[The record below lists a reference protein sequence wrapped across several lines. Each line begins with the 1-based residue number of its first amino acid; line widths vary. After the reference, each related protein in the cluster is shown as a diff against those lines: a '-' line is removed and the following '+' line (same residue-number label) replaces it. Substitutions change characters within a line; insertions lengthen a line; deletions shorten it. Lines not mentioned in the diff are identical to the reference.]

1 MAQQP
6 PVILPPGR
14 ENLRKPPV
22 VSIGI
27 LSWIRINLFSTW
39 YNTLFSILGIYI
51 LYLTVPPLFQW
62 AILDAVWTGEDR
74 TACEW
79 YDEDKVKYRAGA
91 CWLMVKVY
99 FNFFTY
105 GFYPDELQWR
115 INLAFIILAVATAL
129 MFIPN
134 FKKKHYVGI
143 FLFVGYPFIAFFL
156 LSGNES
162 LGLEYVSTHKW
173 GGLFLTFLL
182 GSIGIVF
189 ALPLGIVLA
198 LGRRSKLPVI
208 RILSIIFI
216 EFWRGIP
223 LITVL
228 FFAAVMFPLFVPQ
241 GLEIDNLLR
250 CIVGLTLFGG
260 AYMAEVVRGG
270 LQALP
275 KGQYEA
281 AQAVGLGYWR
291 MMALIIMPQALRIVI
306 PGIVNTFIGL
316 FKDTTL
322 VFIISLM
329 DLLLTV
335 FTTNS
340 NPDWM
345 GFPFEGYIYAASVY
359 FIICFTL
366 SRYSLRV
373 EKKLMVAKQG

>member
-1 MAQQP
+1 MNNQ
-6 PVILPPGR
+6 VSKMK
-14 ENLRKPPV
+14 KP
-22 VSIGI
+22 
-27 LSWIRINLFSTW
+27 
-39 YNTLFSILGIYI
+39 
-51 LYLTVPPLFQW
+51 
-62 AILDAVWTGEDR
+62 
-74 TACEW
+74 
-79 YDEDKVKYRAGA
+79 
-91 CWLMVKVY
+91 
-99 FNFFTY
+99 
-105 GFYPDELQWR
+105 
-115 INLAFIILAVATAL
+115 
-129 MFIPN
+129 
-134 FKKKHYVGI
+134 
-143 FLFVGYPFIAFFL
+143 
-156 LSGNES
+156 
-162 LGLEYVSTHKW
+162 
-173 GGLFLTFLL
+173 
-182 GSIGIVF
+182 
-189 ALPLGIVLA
+189 
-198 LGRRSKLPVI
+198 PVI

-291 MMALIIMPQALRIVI
+291 MMGLIIMPQALRIVI

>member
-1 MAQQP
+1 MP
-6 PVILPPGR
+6 DPSVILPT
-14 ENLRKPPV
+14 ESEQLKKPPV
-22 VSIGI
+22 VTIGLI
-27 LSWIRINLFSTW
+27 AWLRENLFSTW
-39 YNTLFSILGIYI
+39 YNTVFTILGIYI
-51 LYLTVPPLFQW
+51 LYLAIPPFFQW
-62 AILDAVWTGEDR
+62 AILDAVWSGEDR
-74 TACEW
+74 TVCEW
-79 YDEDKVKYRAGA
+79 YDENKIKYRAGA
-91 CWLMVKVY
+91 CWLLIKVY

-115 INLAFIILAVATAL
+115 VNLSFIILAVATTL
-129 MFIPN
+129 LFIPN
-134 FKKKHYVGI
+134 LKKKQYIGM
-143 FLFVGYPFIAFFL
+143 FLFFIYPFIAFFL
-156 LSGNES
+156 LSGNDT
-162 LGLEYVSTHKW
+162 LGLDYVSTHKW

-198 LGRRSKLPVI
+198 LGRRSKLPVV
-208 RILSIIFI
+208 RILSVVFI

-241 GLEIDNLLR
+241 GVEIDNLLR

-291 MMALIIMPQALRIVI
+291 MMGMVIMPQALRIVI

-329 DLLLTV
+329 DLLLTI
-335 FTTNS
+335 FTSNT

-345 GFPFEGYIYAASVY
+345 GFPFEGYIFAASVY
-359 FIICFTL
+359 FIICFSL

-373 EKKLMVAKQG
+373 ENKLMVSKQN

>member
-1 MAQQP
+1 M
-6 PVILPPGR
+6 
-14 ENLRKPPV
+14 
-22 VSIGI
+22 
-27 LSWIRINLFSTW
+27 
-39 YNTLFSILGIYI
+39 
-51 LYLTVPPLFQW
+51 
-62 AILDAVWTGEDR
+62 
-74 TACEW
+74 
-79 YDEDKVKYRAGA
+79 
-91 CWLMVKVY
+91 
-99 FNFFTY
+99 
-105 GFYPDELQWR
+105 
-115 INLAFIILAVATAL
+115 
-129 MFIPN
+129 
-134 FKKKHYVGI
+134 
-143 FLFVGYPFIAFFL
+143 FLFFIYPIIAFFL
-156 LSGNES
+156 LSGNDT
-162 LGLEYVSTHKW
+162 LGLEHVSTHKW

-189 ALPLGIVLA
+189 ALPLGILFA
-198 LGRRSKLPVI
+198 LGRRSNLPVV
-208 RILSIIFI
+208 RILSVIFI

-241 GLEIDNLLR
+241 GVEIDNLLR

-291 MMALIIMPQALRIVI
+291 MMGFVIMPQALRIVI

-329 DLLLTV
+329 DLLLTI
-335 FTTNS
+335 FTSNT

-345 GFPFEGYIYAASVY
+345 GFPFEGYIFAASVY
-359 FIICFTL
+359 FIICFSL

-373 EKKLMVAKQG
+373 ENKLMVSKQN

>member
-1 MAQQP
+1 MIEQQST
-6 PVILPPGR
+6 
-14 ENLRKPPV
+14 KPPIIK
-22 VSIGI
+22 IGI
-27 LSWIRINLFSTW
+27 IGWIKGNLFSTW
-39 YNTLFSILGIYI
+39 YNSLFTLLGLYI
-51 LYLTVPPLFQW
+51 FYLAIPPFFQW
-62 AILDAVWTGEDR
+62 AIIDAVWTGDDR
-74 TACEW
+74 FVCEW
-79 YDEDKVKYRAGA
+79 YNEDKVKFRAGA
-91 CWLMVKVY
+91 CWLYIRVWL
-99 FNFFTY
+99 NFFTY

-115 INLAFIILAVATAL
+115 VNLTLLILVVSIAL
-129 MFIPN
+129 LFIPN
-134 FKKKHYVGI
+134 FKKRHYVGI
-143 FLFVGYPFIAFFL
+143 FLFVGYPIIAFFL
-156 LSGNES
+156 LIGNEQ
-162 LGLEYVSTHKW
+162 LGLEAVKTHKW
-173 GGLFLTFLL
+173 GGAFLTVLL
-182 GSIGIVF
+182 GLIGIIF

-208 RILSIIFI
+208 RILSVIFI

-241 GLEIDNLLR
+241 GVEIDNLLR

-291 MMALIIMPQALRIVI
+291 MMALVIMPQALRIVI

-329 DLLLTV
+329 DLLLTI
-335 FTTNS
+335 FTSNT

-345 GFPFEGYIYAASVY
+345 GFPFEGYIYAALVY
-359 FIICFTL
+359 FIICFSL

-373 EKKLMVAKQG
+373 ENKLMVAKQR

>member
-1 MAQQP
+1 MEIQAT
-6 PVILPPGR
+6 
-14 ENLRKPPV
+14 RKPPKV
-22 VSIGI
+22 QTSIFI
-27 LSWIRINLFSTW
+27 WLKDNLFSTW
-39 YNTLFSILGIYI
+39 YNSIFTLFGLYI
-51 LYLTVPPLFQW
+51 LYLVLPPIFQW

-74 TACEW
+74 LVCEW
-79 YDEDKVKYRAGA
+79 YDENKRKERAGA
-91 CWLMVKVY
+91 CWLYIKVWL
-99 FNFFTY
+99 NFFTY

-115 INLAFIILAVATAL
+115 VNLTLLILVVSVAL
-129 MFIPN
+129 FFIPN

-143 FLFVGYPFIAFFL
+143 FLFVAYPIIAFFL
-156 LSGNES
+156 LHGNEQ
-162 LGLEYVSTHKW
+162 LGLENVKTHKW
-173 GGLFLTFLL
+173 GGAFLTVLL
-182 GSIGIVF
+182 GLIGIIF

-198 LGRRSKLPVI
+198 LGRRSKLPVVKA
-208 RILSIIFI
+208 LSIMFI

-241 GLEIDNLLR
+241 GVEIDNLLR
-250 CIVGLTLFGG
+250 CIVGLTIFGG

-281 AQAVGLGYWR
+281 AQSIGLGYWR
-291 MMALIIMPQALRIVI
+291 MMSLVIMPQALRIVI

-322 VFIISLM
+322 VSIISLM

-335 FTTNS
+335 FTSMS

-345 GFPFEGYIYAASVY
+345 GFPFEGYIFAATGF
-359 FIICFTL
+359 FIFCFAL
-366 SRYSLRV
+366 SRYSLSV
-373 EKKLMVAKQG
+373 EKKLMVSHHK

>member
-1 MAQQP
+1 MEEIRP
-6 PVILPPGR
+6 NLPPGR
-14 ENLRKPPV
+14 EQLKKPPV
-22 VSIGI
+22 VSRGF
-27 LSWIRINLFSTW
+27 LDWTRKNLFSTW
-39 YNTLFSILGIYI
+39 YNTLFTLILVYI
-51 LYLTVPPLFQW
+51 LYQFIPPLFQW
-62 AILDAVWTGEDR
+62 AILDAVWSGEDR
-74 TACEW
+74 TVCEW
-79 YDEDKVKYRAGA
+79 YDENKVKYRAGA
-91 CWLMVKVY
+91 CWLVIKVY

-115 INLAFIILAVATAL
+115 INLAFIILAVSTAL
-129 MFIPN
+129 MFVPN

-156 LSGNES
+156 LSGNQL
-162 LGLEYVSTHKW
+162 LGLEHVSTHKW

-208 RILSIIFI
+208 RILSVIFI

-241 GLEIDNLLR
+241 GVEIDNLLR
-250 CIVGLTLFGG
+250 CIVGLTLFGA

-335 FTTNS
+335 FTSNN

-345 GFPFEGYIYAASVY
+345 GFPFEGYIYAALVY
-359 FIICFTL
+359 FIICFSL

-373 EKKLMVAKQG
+373 ENKLMVSKQG

>member
-1 MAQQP
+1 MVQKP
-6 PVILPPGR
+6 PTILT
-14 ENLRKPPV
+14 ENEPLRKAPI

-27 LSWIRINLFSTW
+27 IDWLRKNLFSTW
-39 YNTLFSILGIYI
+39 YNTIFTILGIYI
-51 LYLTVPPLFQW
+51 LYLAIPPFFQW
-62 AILDAVWTGEDR
+62 AILDAVWSGEDR
-74 TACEW
+74 TVCEW
-79 YDEDKVKYRAGA
+79 YDENKVKYRAGA
-91 CWLMVKVY
+91 CWLLIKVY

-115 INLAFIILAVATAL
+115 VNLSFIILAVATAL

-134 FKKKHYVGI
+134 IKKKHYIGM
-143 FLFVGYPFIAFFL
+143 FLFFIYPFIAFFL
-156 LSGNES
+156 LSGNDT
-162 LGLEYVSTHKW
+162 LGLDHVSTHKW

-198 LGRRSKLPVI
+198 LGRRSKLPVV
-208 RILSIIFI
+208 RILSVIFI

-241 GLEIDNLLR
+241 GVEIDNLLR

-291 MMALIIMPQALRIVI
+291 MMGMVIMPQALRIVI

-329 DLLLTV
+329 DLLLTI
-335 FTTNS
+335 FTSNT

-345 GFPFEGYIYAASVY
+345 GFPFEGYIFAASVY
-359 FIICFTL
+359 FIICFSL

-373 EKKLMVAKQG
+373 ENKLMVSKQH